1 MRYYTGTSCR
11 GSRGIFPFLVC
22 VNFGI
27 FPFWF
32 HMLMMPIMDLGWIVP
47 GIGSYFF
54 FRIISTLWT
63 NLPALISNLFLL
75 ISQGILLGNRYMLPM
90 LIIGYCSSTV
100 ISMLPYLL
108 TGLKPSSY
116 CIYRLCPHKD
126 TLGLI
131 GTNVGFYGE
140 RTLFGQRARCR
151 CSNAQR
157 CAEKPDGFFWKL
169 PACAEFALGSLGCI
183 ISVMLWWATI
193 CGSALKNLSP
203 LKFFSTQGGAT
214 NLPGVVANLRGGGEN
229 VPPGGHAKFHL

>member
-1 MRYYTGTSCR
+1 MRYYTRTSCR

-63 NLPALISNLFLL
+63 NLPDLISNLFLI
-75 ISQGILLGNRYMLPM
+75 ISQGMLLGNRYMLPM

-116 CIYRLCPHKD
+116 C
-126 TLGLI
+126 
-131 GTNVGFYGE
+131 
-140 RTLFGQRARCR
+140 
-151 CSNAQR
+151 
-157 CAEKPDGFFWKL
+157 FF
-169 PACAEFALGSLGCI
+169 FASDEAVSI
-183 ISVMLWWATI
+183 DSVQKKIHW
-193 CGSALKNLSP
+193 
-203 LKFFSTQGGAT
+203 
-214 NLPGVVANLRGGGEN
+214 V
-229 VPPGGHAKFHL
+229 

>member
-1 MRYYTGTSCR
+1 
-11 GSRGIFPFLVC
+11 
-22 VNFGI
+22 
-27 FPFWF
+27 
-32 HMLMMPIMDLGWIVP
+32 MMPIMDLGWIVP

-63 NLPALISNLFLL
+63 NLPDLISNLFLI
-75 ISQGILLGNRYMLPM
+75 ISQRILLGNRYMLPM

-203 LKFFSTQGGAT
+203 LKFFSTQGGGNKFT
-214 NLPGVVANLRGGGEN
+214 GGGRKFTGGGRKCT
-229 VPPGGHAKFHL
+229 PGG